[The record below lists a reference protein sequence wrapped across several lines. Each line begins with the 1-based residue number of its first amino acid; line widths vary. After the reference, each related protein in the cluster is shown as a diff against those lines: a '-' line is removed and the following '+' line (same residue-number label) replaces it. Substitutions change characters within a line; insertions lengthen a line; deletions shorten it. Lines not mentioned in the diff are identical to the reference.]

1 MARYAIGDVQGC
13 LAQLQALLKIIEFSP
28 SRDQLYLLGDLVN
41 RGPDSAGVL
50 RWARDLEG
58 VVFPIL
64 GNHDLHLLAIA
75 AGCAKVQSDDTSP
88 DVLKE
93 KDGRDLIAWLRRQP
107 LFRQVDGFAMV
118 HAGLLPQ
125 WTIAKAQALSDE
137 LSAQL
142 SGKDSDAL
150 LARLYGNKPTRWR
163 DDLTGADRM
172 RVIVNAMTRM
182 RFLTQSGDIDL
193 NFKGNL
199 RNVPAELLP
208 WFEAKNRRWQG
219 TTVLCGH
226 WSALGLYMS
235 PEVCAIDT
243 GCLWGGHLT
252 ALRLSDRHI
261 FQLACP
267 ETRRAA
273 C

>member
-13 LAQLQALLKIIEFSP
+13 FAQLQALLKIIEFSP

-75 AGCAKVQSDDTSP
+75 AGFAKVHADDTSP
-88 DVLKE
+88 EVLQE
-93 KDGRDLIAWLRRQP
+93 KDGRELIDWLRRQP

-125 WTIAKAQALSDE
+125 WSIADAQALSDE

-142 SGKDSDAL
+142 ASDECDAL
-150 LARLYGNKPTRWR
+150 LSRLYGNKPTRWR
-163 DDLTGADRM
+163 EDLRGAERM
-172 RVIVNAMTRM
+172 RIVVNAMTRM
-182 RFLTQSGDIDL
+182 RFLTQNDEIDL
-193 NFKGNL
+193 SFKGNL
-199 RNVPAELLP
+199 RGVPDFLLP

-219 TTVLCGH
+219 TPILCGH
-226 WSALGLYMS
+226 WSALGLYLS

-243 GCLWGGHLT
+243 GCLWGGYLT

-267 ETRRAA
+267 ETRQASA
-273 C
+273 